1 MPNRVEGKSVEE
13 LLDEL
18 TGPQVGSVAHE
29 QIKAAIQVRVAELQR
44 EAARLPGLGEAH
56 RTCYRCR
63 HGDRVD
69 RPLSGGFVVRE
80 SGNVTFSE

>member
-44 EAARLPGLGEAH
+44 EAARDSLAWAKLTALA
-56 RTCYRCR
+56 TAAAT
-63 HGDRVD
+63 VIA
-69 RPLSGGFVVRE
+69 LIALLVAAL
-80 SGNVTFSE
+80 